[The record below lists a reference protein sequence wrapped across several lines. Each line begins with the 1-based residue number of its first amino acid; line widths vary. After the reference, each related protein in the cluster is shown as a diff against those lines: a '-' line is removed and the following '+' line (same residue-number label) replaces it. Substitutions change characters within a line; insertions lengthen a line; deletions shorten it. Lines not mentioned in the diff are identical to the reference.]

1 MEVRVS
7 SHLGVRIDKS
17 HELSRLKI
25 VADFPISQAPRL
37 SKALRGFG
45 ELDHEGFAWLDVGWI
60 RAKSGLPDAGWNAKF
75 EEMLQYANVHGWLRS
90 EPAMIRSHV
99 EWSDP

>member
-1 MEVRVS
+1 
-7 SHLGVRIDKS
+7 
-17 HELSRLKI
+17 
-25 VADFPISQAPRL
+25 
-37 SKALRGFG
+37 
-45 ELDHEGFAWLDVGWI
+45 LDHEGFAWLDVGWI

-75 EEMLQYANVHGWLRS
+75 EEMLQYANVHGWLRR